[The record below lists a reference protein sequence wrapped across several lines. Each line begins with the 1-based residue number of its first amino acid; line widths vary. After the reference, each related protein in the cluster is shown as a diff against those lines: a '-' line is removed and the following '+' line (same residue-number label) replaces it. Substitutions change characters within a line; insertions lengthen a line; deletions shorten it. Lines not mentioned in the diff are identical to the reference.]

1 MAHAVVHD
9 RTHIGALLVDE
20 AVRDGELIDA
30 VLAEHD
36 LDAIFTPGASG
47 VRLAA
52 IAAYP
57 HVVVPFGLVANQPTP
72 PFPEGFD
79 AKPRPFGV
87 GFTGA
92 ACSEPDLIRLAYAFE
107 QASLRRVAPERYP

>member
-1 MAHAVVHD
+1 MDVD
-9 RTHIGALLVDE
+9 RDRARNDADVAKDAQLSRTRG
-20 AVRDGELIDA
+20 IDA

>member
-1 MAHAVVHD
+1 MTDLRLVQ
-9 RTHIGALLVDE
+9 LLWASEPADIE
-20 AVRDGELIDA
+20 ASVSPA
-30 VLAEHD
+30 A
-36 LDAIFTPGASG
+36 
-47 VRLAA
+47 LAA